1 MKKLTEIFYNYFYEK
16 VDINDYD
23 NALTALRNVVDA
35 YIPEVENYYVDVDC
49 KFLKHFIKKFYKMKE
64 NAEYRYNKIR
74 DYSNS
79 LEGKARPIR
88 RKLISRNAMR
98 ELERLYPKFDEFV
111 SIVNQRL
118 NISMI
123 NIYYEIQEKEGY
135 KELIKNNKEENTVEN
150 KQKTETEDDRFNLQ
164 K

>member
-49 KFLKHFIKKFYKMKE
+49 KFLKYFIKKFYKMKE

-79 LEGKARPIR
+79 LEGKARPLR
-88 RKLISRNAMR
+88 NKLISRNAMR
-98 ELERLYPKFDEFV
+98 RIEKLYPYFDKFVEIVDE
-111 SIVNQRL
+111 RL
-118 NISMI
+118 NISML
-123 NIYYEIQEKEGY
+123 NIYHQIKDQEKFQPIV
-135 KELIKNNKEENTVEN
+135 KKI
-150 KQKTETEDDRFNLQ
+150 
-164 K
+164 